1 MKLPSFLNDRSI
13 SPLEYHSRA
22 LEWCKEM
29 RESSPLAYAEEEGVW
44 LVFGY
49 DDGVRVRSDYKT
61 FSSEH
66 MIPNRGQYEQRGGES
81 IISMDPPRHR
91 QMRSLITQA
100 FSARTIAQM
109 APQIEHIVDELIDH
123 ILEKDDVDWMDA
135 MANPLPVMV
144 ISDMLGL
151 PRAEWRQFKEWTDAL
166 LSRQADA
173 VQARDNFVRYF
184 VEAIEQRREH
194 PGHDIL
200 SLLMTSEVDG
210 ERLSYMDLMSF
221 CFTLFIAGNIT
232 TTTTLGNAVLC
243 FDQYPDEFERLK
255 QHPELAASAVE
266 EILRTMPPGRVGPN
280 DLIDGRTATMDVQL
294 GNQQIRAGDR
304 LLPIALSNNFD
315 PSQFDEPER
324 FDIQRNPNRHQS
336 FGHGIH
342 FCIGAPLAR
351 LEMKIALEKTIQRLP
366 RLHLLRDQPLQLVDS
381 RIMLGPKQ
389 IPVAFEFA

>member
-1 MKLPSFLNDRSI
+1 MKLPSFLNDASI
-13 SPLEYHSRA
+13 SPVEYHRRA
-22 LEWCKEM
+22 LAWCKEM
-29 RESSPLAYAEEEGVW
+29 RESSPVAYVEEAGAW

-66 MIPNRGQYEQRGGES
+66 MLANGGQYEGRSQS

-91 QMRSLITQA
+91 QLRSLITQA

-109 APQIEHIVDELIDH
+109 APQIEYIVDDLIDR
-123 ILEKDDVDWMDA
+123 LQALDEADWMDA

-144 ISDMLGL
+144 ISDILGL
-151 PRAEWRQFKEWTDAL
+151 PRAEWRQFKTWTDAM
-166 LSRQADA
+166 LSSNEDRLE
-173 VQARDNFVRYF
+173 ARDNFVHYF
-184 VEAIEQRREH
+184 VQAIEHRRQH
-194 PGHDIL
+194 PDNDIL
-200 SLLMTSEVDG
+200 SLLIASEVDG
-210 ERLSYMDLMSF
+210 ERLSYQDLMSF

-232 TTTTLGNAVLC
+232 TTTTLGNAILC
-243 FDQYPDEFERLK
+243 FDQHPDEFERLK

-266 EILRTMPPGRVGPN
+266 EILRIMPPGRVGPN
-280 DLIDGRTATMDVQL
+280 DLIDGRTATTDVQL
-294 GNQQIRAGDR
+294 GDQQIHAGDR

-315 PSQFDEPER
+315 PSQFADPER

-351 LEMKIALEKTIQRLP
+351 LEMKIALEKTVQRLP
-366 RLHLLRDQPLQLVDS
+366 GLRLLHDQPLQLIDS
-381 RIMLGPKQ
+381 RIMLSPQ
-389 IPVAFEFA
+389 RLPIALEPA

>member
-13 SPLEYHSRA
+13 SPLEYHRQA
-22 LEWCKEM
+22 LQWCKEM
-29 RESSPLAYAEEEGVW
+29 RESSPVAYAEDEGVW

-49 DDGVRVRSDYKT
+49 DDSVRVRSDYKI

-66 MIPNRGQYEQRGGES
+66 MIANRGQYEGRSAS

-91 QMRSLITQA
+91 QLRSLITQA

-109 APQIEHIVDELIDH
+109 APQIERIVDDLIDRMQ
-123 ILEKDDVDWMDA
+123 EEEEVDWMDA

-151 PRAEWRQFKEWTDAL
+151 PREEWRQFKAWTDTMMSNL
-166 LSRQADA
+166 ADA
-173 VQARDNFVRYF
+173 AQARDNFARYF
-184 VEAIEQRREH
+184 AQAIEQRRQH
-194 PGHDIL
+194 PGNDIL
-200 SLLMTSEVDG
+200 SLLMTAEVDG
-210 ERLSYMDLMSF
+210 ERLSYLDLMSF

-243 FDQYPDEFERLK
+243 FDQHPDEFELLK

-294 GNQQIRAGDR
+294 AGQQIRAGDR
-304 LLPIALSNNFD
+304 LLPLAFSNNFD
-315 PSQFDEPER
+315 PSQFTDPER

-351 LEMKIALEKTIQRLP
+351 LEMKIALEKTVQRLP
-366 RLHLLRDQPLQLVDS
+366 GLHLLRDQQLQLIDS

-389 IPVAFEFA
+389 IPVTFAQA

>member
-1 MKLPSFLNDRSI
+1 MKLPPFLNDRSI
-13 SPLEYHSRA
+13 SPQEYHRQA
-22 LEWCKEM
+22 LQWCKEM
-29 RESSPLAYAEEEGVW
+29 RESSPVAYAEEEGVW

-49 DDGVRVRSDYKT
+49 DDSVLVRSDYKT

-66 MIPNRGQYEQRGGES
+66 MIPSRGQYEGRSTS

-109 APQIEHIVDELIDH
+109 APQIKRIVDDLI
-123 ILEKDDVDWMDA
+123 ERMQTKDEVDWMDA
-135 MANPLPVMV
+135 LANPLPVMV

-151 PRAEWRQFKEWTDAL
+151 PREEWRQFKAWNDAL
-166 LSRQADA
+166 MSNQQDSLE
-173 VQARDNFVRYF
+173 ARDNFLRYF
-184 VEAIEQRREH
+184 VQAIEQRRQH
-194 PGHDIL
+194 PGSDIL
-200 SLLMTSEVDG
+200 SLLMAAEVDG
-210 ERLSYMDLMSF
+210 ERLSYQDLMSF

-243 FDQYPDEFERLK
+243 FDQHPDEFERLK

-280 DLIDGRTATMDVQL
+280 DLIDGRTATTDVRL
-294 GNQQIRAGDR
+294 GDQQIHAGDR

-315 PSQFDEPER
+315 PGQFADPER

-336 FGHGIH
+336 FGHGVH

-351 LEMKIALEKTIQRLP
+351 LEMKIALEKTVQRLP
-366 RLHLLRDQPLQLVDS
+366 GLRLLHDQPLQLVDS

-389 IPVAFEFA
+389 LPVALGSA